1 MSSSPSL
8 SSSTPTL
15 TSSIAQPT
23 TSQTSSTG
31 GNQPPSTS
39 TTLYLFTFLATLFVL
54 LLISASII
62 FRSFLVRRRFRRR
75 VEDALAQ
82 GIYIDLQPTALGL
95 TSRYIGEK
103 PSVHEAWVEQ
113 DVSREKSQWQAI
125 MPVAV
130 LLTHRVEPTAESQLP
145 HDPIQQQRPSFL
157 ARFKRRSTSP
167 DPHPATTL
175 RHSAS
180 SDDSASVCVLISMPD
195 PFSPMRFKHSSEDSA
210 TSQLNDGS
218 KDPNLGVTTGRIND
232 EEGVPNVVFG
242 VAELPVL
249 GGWTEA
255 TTMA

>member
-8 SSSTPTL
+8 SSTPTF
-15 TSSIAQPT
+15 TSPGDQST
-23 TSQTSSTG
+23 VTQTSSAG

-62 FRSFLVRRRFRRR
+62 FRSFLIRRRFRRR

-82 GIYIDLQPTALGL
+82 GVFLDLQPSALGL

-103 PSVHEAWVEQ
+103 PSVHEAWVEPDALQ
-113 DVSREKSQWQAI
+113 EKSQWQAI
-125 MPVAV
+125 MPVTA

-145 HDPIQQQRPSFL
+145 HESPHQQRPSFL
-157 ARFKRRSTSP
+157 ARFKSNPATPDSHPATIIRDYTSP
-167 DPHPATTL
+167 D
-175 RHSAS
+175 
-180 SDDSASVCVLISMPD
+180 DSVTVCVLISMPHPD
-195 PFSPMRFKHSSEDSA
+195 SPMRFKHSPEDLVK
-210 TSQLNDGS
+210 SQPING
-218 KDPNLGVTTGRIND
+218 KDPSLSVTTGRASD

-242 VAELPVL
+242 IAELPVL

-255 TTMA
+255 TMT